1 MDTKRMNSLER
12 VFAAL
17 SFKESDRVP
26 MFLLFSFYGAKELG
40 VSIREYFLRPDL
52 VLEAQRRFRKKFDND
67 CLYSFLYGGAEIEA
81 WGGEVI
87 FADEGPPNSGTPL
100 ITSRNL

>member
-67 CLYSFLYGGAEIEA
+67 CLYSFLWREA
-81 WGGEVI
+81 DPRSPG
-87 FADEGPPNSGTPL
+87 S
-100 ITSRNL
+100 S